1 MMWGAACALG
11 GAAMGVTLVSAT
23 EEGTENEDG
32 YYFREFDPNCPY
44 LALDPD
50 RWWIGRD
57 ARSEGRRGS
66 SASSRSAAVGD
77 GADCPRRDRAGCGR
91 RSVVGALS
99 QHQII
104 THYPLPPIA

>member
-50 RWWIGRD
+50 RWCIDDLECSDRSTAFASGARQGLATASTFGAFASRFLVRLVD
-57 ARSEGRRGS
+57 ACLNQTFRMSG
-66 SASSRSAAVGD
+66 
-77 GADCPRRDRAGCGR
+77 
-91 RSVVGALS
+91 
-99 QHQII
+99 
-104 THYPLPPIA
+104 